1 MEHTRIDT
9 TARERFMQVV
19 SDELAKFER
28 QEAEIRKGERQERAA
43 KLHLPVG
50 EALSRHQPPL

>member
-9 TARERFMQVV
+9 TVRERFMQVV

-28 QEAEIRKGERQERAA
+28 QEAELRKDERQERAA
-43 KLHLPVG
+43 RLHLPIG
-50 EALSRHQPPL
+50 EAPPR